1 MSDQRDLPEGVID
14 ADPPGAWESEEA
26 ADRETAAANADAI
39 DSPSLTESGL
49 PPLSPDGAD
58 ATADGGAGGDGDP
71 GGDAP
76 STDPDGTVEDAA
88 LSSGT
93 DPDLRADVDLDE
105 ES

>member
-1 MSDQRDLPEGVID
+1 MSNQRDLPEGVID
-14 ADPPGAWESEEA
+14 ADPPGGWESKDV

-49 PPLSPDGAD
+49 PPLSPDGTD
-58 ATADGGAGGDGDP
+58 ATADTGGT
-71 GGDAP
+71 AP
-76 STDPDGTVEDAA
+76 DPDGSIEDAA

-93 DPDLRADVDLDE
+93 DPDLRTDADVDE

>member
-1 MSDQRDLPEGVID
+1 MSDDRDLPEGVID
-14 ADPPGAWESEEA
+14 ADPPGAWESEEV

-49 PPLSPDGAD
+49 PPLSPDGTD
-58 ATADGGAGGDGDP
+58 ATADSGGDGAP

-88 LSSGT
+88 LSGGA
-93 DPDLRADVDLDE
+93 DPDLRADADLE
-105 ES
+105 EER